1 MNRTDP
7 IDVLNQLLRLLFR
20 SLPVY
25 LRETQFWTRGGDAPG
40 LAVLQ
45 TIAAD
50 RKRFA
55 KRLAAAIEQ
64 RGGVADAGRFPAA
77 FTGLNDVSLEYIL
90 DRAGRAAGGDSGPP
104 APPRGVGR
112 RSRGPRFGRRDPG
125 QRLHAP
131 GDARRIEILP
141 LSLRER
147 VGVRGNHQ
155 RSRHPM
161 NPVRDEE

>member
-1 MNRTDP
+1 MNRPDP

-25 LRETQFWTRGGDAPG
+25 LQGTQFWARGGDAPG

-55 KRLAAAIEQ
+55 KRLAAAIDQ
-64 RGGVADAGRFPAA
+64 RGGMADAGQFPAA
-77 FTGLNDVSLEYIL
+77 FTGLNDVSLDYIL
-90 DRAGRAAGGDSGPP
+90 DCLRRAAGGDSGPP

-112 RSRGPRFGRRDPG
+112 RSRGPCPGRRDPG

-131 GDARRIEILP
+131 GDARRLTHVPASSP
-141 LSLRER
+141 LA
-147 VGVRGNHQ
+147 G
-155 RSRHPM
+155 
-161 NPVRDEE
+161 D